1 MMERRIRLFA
11 VALVIALGGCAST
24 ATRTIDNV
32 APTTRGA
39 LDGAWKPIKAEMSG
53 RALNMD
59 TLREFRLD
67 VRGDAFTV
75 TDRSKRESGR
85 FIFVGGE
92 PPAIDVVGDAGP
104 NKGQR
109 LAAIFRRTT
118 TSLQLC
124 YDLSGNGR
132 PSEFKTRVGT
142 QLFCILYAAAP

>member
-1 MMERRIRLFA
+1 MVQRIRLFA
-11 VALVIALGGCAST
+11 VVLTITLGGCAST
-24 ATRTIDNV
+24 ATRTVENE

-39 LDGAWKPIKAEMSG
+39 LDGVWKPIKAEMSG
-53 RALNMD
+53 RALDMA
-59 TLREFRLD
+59 TMREFRLD
-67 VRGDAFTV
+67 VRGDVFTI

-92 PPAIDVVGDAGP
+92 SPALDVVGEAGP

-109 LAAIFRRTT
+109 LSAIFRRTT

-132 PSEFKTRVGT
+132 PSDFKTRVGT
-142 QLFCILYAAAP
+142 QLLCILYGAVE